1 MGIKNSNEIT
11 LKIKGS
17 VEDFESFLKE
27 RGFKITETFYLDDI
41 FMVNKDLDLSKL
53 SSREILSKALL
64 IREVG
69 TEKAVRDKCIT
80 YKKKELDEN
89 GNILSQSSINLKIDS
104 IDTAEKLLTAIDY
117 KRLMHAR
124 ENDKV
129 YSREGSVGILVKDIV
144 GEDPL
149 IEIETTDDE
158 EFDSVEKLVN
168 WIKKEGLPV
177 YLDNFFVKKAEII
190 LDKLLN
196 RNS

>member
-1 MGIKNSNEIT
+1 MDIKNSNEIT

-17 VEDFESFLKE
+17 LEDFESFLIK

-41 FMVNKDLDLSKL
+41 FMVNKDLDLENL

-80 YKKKELDEN
+80 YKKKEFDES
-89 GNILSQSSINLKIDS
+89 GNILSQSSINLKVDNLE
-104 IDTAEKLLTAIDY
+104 TAEKLLIAIDY

-124 ENDKV
+124 ENDRV
-129 YSREGSVGILVKDIV
+129 YKKEGEVGILVKDVI
-144 GEDPL
+144 GENPL
-149 IEIETTDDE
+149 IEIATTADE
-158 EFDSVEKLVN
+158 RFNSVEKLIAWV
-168 WIKKEGLPV
+168 KEEHLPV

-190 LDKLLN
+190 LDKVLK
-196 RNS
+196 RNH